1 MNIAAAQF
9 TWQPNLPLFD
19 PTEPRIM
26 PQDAGAWFTLNWL
39 SPAGKLNQQ
48 RAFQLDDLETVLR
61 LTAGQQNLY
70 MSQCLL
76 DRPVRRSPFVL
87 YGTHAYV
94 DLDTYRM
101 PGLAGLSRDGL
112 ARELRTYCDDTGT
125 PPPSAIISSGRGI
138 YGKWYFAKP
147 AGRTDVGRMMGTNRA
162 LVRRLDRFG
171 ADPKATDCTR
181 ILRITG
187 SEHTKAKRLVSLL
200 HLEQRDGHT
209 VTYDF
214 DAFARQMAPIAA
226 AEPDRGRADLDHEV
240 QLTAPAGPVSA
251 RTGIALNPDDLAVAD
266 IDRAARMQH
275 GGRVFSREGWHWAI
289 VEDCRTLA
297 RLRWGGTV
305 PPGWR
310 DTFGHAV
317 ACQLARVFR
326 PENLYREIVAHAG
339 LMLPCDYVARDLKGH
354 CSSLL
359 RLSREATPYRYRKTT
374 LIEVLQITP
383 AEEHHMRALI
393 SDAEGKRRDAVRQR
407 ARRRAAGMTERA
419 SYEANATERARPW
432 EAEGISRATWYR
444 RHSAIAP

>member
-1 MNIAAAQF
+1 MSTAATF
-9 TWQPNLPLFD
+9 TWQPDLPLFD
-19 PTEPRIM
+19 PTEPRIL

-48 RAFQLDDLETVLR
+48 KAFQLDDLETVLR

-70 MSQCLL
+70 MSQCML
-76 DRPVRRSPFVL
+76 DRPVRQSPFVL

-94 DLDTYRM
+94 DLDTYRI

-112 ARELRTYCDDTGT
+112 ARDIRMYCDDTGT

-138 YGKWYFAKP
+138 YAKWYWAKP
-147 AGRTDVGRMMGTNRA
+147 VGRDGVGRMMGVNRA

-187 SEHTKAKRLVSLL
+187 SEHAKAKRLVSLL

-214 DAFARQMAPIAA
+214 DAFARQIAPIAA
-226 AEPDRGRADLDHEV
+226 TEPDREA

-266 IDRAARMQH
+266 IDRAARVQR
-275 GGRVFSREGWHWAI
+275 GGRVFTREGWHWTI

-297 RLRWGGTV
+297 RIRWGGMV

-310 DTFGHAV
+310 DIFGHAV
-317 ACQLARVFR
+317 ACQLARIFR

-339 LMLPCDYVARDLKGH
+339 LMLPRDYVARDLAGH

-359 RLSREATPYRYRKTT
+359 RLAREATPYRYRKTT
-374 LIEVLQITP
+374 LIELLRITP
-383 AEEHHMRALI
+383 AEERHMGALI
-393 SDAEGKRRDAVRQR
+393 SDTEKDRRDAVRQR
-407 ARRRAAGMTERA
+407 ARRRAAGMTER
-419 SYEANATERARPW
+419 SIYEANATERARPW
-432 EAEGISRATWYR
+432 ETEGISRATWYR
-444 RHSAIAP
+444 RHSATAS